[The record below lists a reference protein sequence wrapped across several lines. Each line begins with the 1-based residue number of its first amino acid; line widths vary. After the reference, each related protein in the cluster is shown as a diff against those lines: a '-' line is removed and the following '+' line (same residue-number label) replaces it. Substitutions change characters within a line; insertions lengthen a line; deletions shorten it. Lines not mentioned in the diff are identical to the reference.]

1 MQLYQEALS
10 CAQEV
15 HVQQLRQFI
24 VQRCF
29 ASFASFASKGTNDL
43 PGIGRSKWPEPQRSH
58 DPNTIETDAILA
70 IPPNKKPKS

>member
-15 HVQQLRQFI
+15 QLQLPFI

-29 ASFASFASKGTNDL
+29 ASLRFASLGTNDL
-43 PGIGRSKWPEPQRSH
+43 PGIGRSKWPEPQRWT
-58 DPNTIETDAILA
+58 NTMETDAILA
-70 IPPNKKPKS
+70 ILPKKKPKHHETS